1 MIQTFENISLK
12 SNILLQSPAKTIY
25 LNPSSYCQLKAL
37 DIKEESDQKLDGID
51 IDFGNF
57 GNGLTNVSLDGYNT
71 QKSTFNIYTCIPSG
85 NFGLM
90 MFYKSNIDPI
100 PVILISADEGKL
112 TKYNTDETVISLAT
126 GLTIIKIPSEC
137 SKIKIEAKAGKS
149 TLIFSNL
156 DIIPEND
163 PLNPKLG

>member
-1 MIQTFENISLK
+1 MIETFTNISLK
-12 SNILLQSPAKTIY
+12 SNVLVQSPAKTIY
-25 LNPSSYCQLKAL
+25 LNPSFYCQLKAL

-57 GNGLTNVSLDGYNT
+57 GNGLTSVSLDHDNT
-71 QKSTFNIYTCIPSG
+71 QKSTFNIYTCIPSE

-90 MFYKSNIDPI
+90 MFYKSNIDNTSEI
-100 PVILISADEGKL
+100 KISADNRNL
-112 TKYNTDETVISLAT
+112 TKYNTDKTVTSLDT

-137 SKIKIEAKAGKS
+137 SKIKVEAEAGKS

-156 DIIPEND
+156 DIIPQND